1 MEPIDFLGGL
11 RRSWRLLVVL
21 TVLGGLIGVLLPTSH
36 AKASRKHG
44 PSLYTATAIVGSA
57 PNGQGSLVGG
67 QVNAAQILFYANTS
81 AVKDATVTAVGLTP
95 SAFENYLMSAALV
108 PVASSGKASKRTQSS
123 SVTLTGYN
131 TKPAQAVAIA
141 NAYAHALQDYVNN
154 VAAARQSASPRA
166 GVASATVNTGF
177 VIEQAASVAI
187 RVEKPKAPKQMG
199 RKVRGL
205 IGLGTGLVLG
215 ALIVLLREL
224 TNNRLRNSAR
234 ARANFGF
241 PIVVEVPVAS
251 GAGAAGVGL
260 EVADDPNSL
269 GAEAFRMLRMSVLF
283 EQLAPQV
290 VASDGFGPLHG
301 NGSGSALASLLAGPA
316 RPGSNGPSTAALGPR
331 PGSNQRKI
339 VLVVS
344 AGSEASRP
352 RVAANLAAVFA
363 EGGERVIIIST
374 EDLESDL
381 PGGGEDNLTAE
392 IRPEDIQDRLEPS
405 RLENVARLQL
415 HPFVRNSA
423 RLVTRAPLVFEA
435 ASQVSDVIIVET
447 PPLLAFHHAEAL
459 AQAVDVV
466 LVVGEIHSTTNE
478 EAKRSGDLL
487 RRIGAPV
494 LGVVLTNVRL
504 HRRDARHLAT
514 RRPQP
519 PEGQP
524 APVEVDPTPVET
536 ESPPATTT
544 V

>member
-21 TVLGGLIGVLLPTSH
+21 TLLGGLIGVLLPTSQP
-36 AKASRKHG
+36 KAHRKHG
-44 PSLYTATAIVGSA
+44 PTQYTATAVVGSA

-67 QVNAAQILFYANTS
+67 QVTAAQILFDAGLA
-81 AVKDATVTAVGLTP
+81 AVKDATVTAIGLTP
-95 SAFENYLMSAALV
+95 SALENYLMSAALV
-108 PVASSGKASKRTQSS
+108 PVAGSGKASKRTQST

-154 VAAARQSASPRA
+154 IAAARQSVSPRA
-166 GVASATVNTGF
+166 GVSSATVNTGF
-177 VIEQAASVAI
+177 VIEQAAGVAI
-187 RVEKPKAPKQMG
+187 RVGKPKPAKQMG

-205 IGLGTGLVLG
+205 IGLAAGLVLG
-215 ALIVLLREL
+215 AAIVLLREVM
-224 TNNRLRNSAR
+224 NNRLRNPTR
-234 ARANFGF
+234 ARVNFGF

-251 GAGAAGVGL
+251 GAGAEGVGL

-283 EQLAPQV
+283 EQLAPQG
-290 VASDGFGPLHG
+290 APSDRFGSSSG
-301 NGSGSALASLLAGPA
+301 NGSGPALSSLFP
-316 RPGSNGPSTAALGPR
+316 GPSSTGPQGPQAPALSPHPSR
-331 PGSNQRKI
+331 NQRKI

-344 AGSEASRP
+344 AGSEPSRP
-352 RVAANLAAVFA
+352 RVAANLAAVYA

-374 EDLESDL
+374 EDLESDR
-381 PGGGEDNLTAE
+381 PGGGEDKLTAE
-392 IRPEDIQDRLEPS
+392 IRPEDIQERLEPS
-405 RLENVARLQL
+405 RLENVSRLQL
-415 HPFVRNSA
+415 HPFVHNSA

-435 ASQVSDVIIVET
+435 ASQVCDVIIVET

-487 RRIGAPV
+487 RRIAAPV

-514 RRPQP
+514 RRPRG
-519 PEGQP
+519 PEDRP
-524 APVEVDPTPVET
+524 AAVEVDHPPVET